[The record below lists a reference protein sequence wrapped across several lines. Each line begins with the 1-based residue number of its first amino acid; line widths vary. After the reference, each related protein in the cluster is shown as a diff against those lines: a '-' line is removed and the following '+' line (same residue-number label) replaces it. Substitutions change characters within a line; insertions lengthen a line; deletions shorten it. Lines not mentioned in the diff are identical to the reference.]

1 MRFQKTQNRKQK
13 RIQKKLFLFG
23 GFGLFLILCLTGF
36 FIFTTFVMPQALF
49 VSPLSANASNGD
61 KSMTK
66 DQVKKLI
73 SDRRIGVDSVV
84 VTPDST
90 FLVKLTDK
98 GEVLLSPDKD
108 MTQQVASLQV
118 ILTRLTME
126 GKRFKRLDMRFD
138 KPVISQ

>member
-1 MRFQKTQNRKQK
+1 
-13 RIQKKLFLFG
+13 
-23 GFGLFLILCLTGF
+23 
-36 FIFTTFVMPQALF
+36 MPQALF